1 LILKETQR
9 KVKAMTTI
17 NKNVTRGLSKLLE
30 SLGWQKMSIDIL
42 EVTDRKQIMKYINVL
57 KNDIEQRKIA
67 KQIKD
72 AFLSNISKLEEL
84 I

>member
-1 LILKETQR
+1 
-9 KVKAMTTI
+9 MTTI

>member
-1 LILKETQR
+1 MILKETQR

>member
-1 LILKETQR
+1 
-9 KVKAMTTI
+9 MTTI
-17 NKNVTRGLSKLLE
+17 NKDVTRGLSKLLAN
-30 SLGWQKMSIDIL
+30 LGWQKMSIDIL

-72 AFLSNISKLEEL
+72 AFLSNLAKLEGL